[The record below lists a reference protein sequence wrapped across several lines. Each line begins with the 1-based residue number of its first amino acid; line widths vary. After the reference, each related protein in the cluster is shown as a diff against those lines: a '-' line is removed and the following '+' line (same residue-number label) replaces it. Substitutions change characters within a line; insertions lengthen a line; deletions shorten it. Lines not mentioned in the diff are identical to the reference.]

1 MLDAHMRKIIDGPL
15 NNVGKRFA
23 DAGVS
28 ANGMT
33 LAGLVL
39 GLMAAVFIA
48 MGNFSAGLVF
58 ILLSRIAD
66 GLDGAVARATKK
78 TDFGG
83 YFDIVADFLFYG
95 AVPLAFAI
103 VSPQTNAVA
112 AVVLLLSFYV
122 NGATFLGYAIL
133 AEKKKLTTNTQ
144 GQKNLYYT
152 DGLLEGTETIAFL
165 VVICI
170 WPTLF
175 ALLAYVF
182 AAATFFTAIM
192 RVWRAY
198 KIFAE

>member
-15 NNVGKRFA
+15 NMAGKKFA
-23 DAGVS
+23 EAGMT

-39 GLMAAVFIA
+39 GLLAAGLIA

-103 VSPQTNAVA
+103 ASPQTNAVA
-112 AVVLLLSFYV
+112 AGVLLLSFYV

-133 AEKKKLTTNTQ
+133 AEKKKLSTTSQ

-170 WPTLF
+170 WPELF
-175 ALLAYVF
+175 ALLAYIF
-182 AAATFFTAIM
+182 AAATFFTAVM

-198 KIFAE
+198 KTFAE